1 MSRLSANDERLPLI
15 QGKQGRYYLVDGCK
29 YDEHFPQEWAQN
41 PLEYPECDE
50 DGGPICCSDERLTGP
65 KYCGNCREYGS
76 INGVFVFYCANCY
89 KFLYKGSRG
98 GFIYAAID
106 ATEKELWEEM
116 PYMNGVKF
124 DEIGDIDI
132 PTKWSEPE
140 DGDIAEEYYDTMF
153 HRIKKRESKKR
164 KEQMRESSQ
173 PALDLKQDES
183 DSSGGGEYTDPILD
197 LVSESTSGS
206 DEPLE
211 SDDPLESD
219 EPLESESTSSES
231 SDDPL
236 ESESTSESSDEPLE
250 SDEPLTLYD
259 SLGWDET
266 SRSDK
271 PFGSDKPLGTDFP
284 TKFEYE
290 LITIAS
296 MLTVMYIV
304 ICCIL

>member
-1 MSRLSANDERLPLI
+1 
-15 QGKQGRYYLVDGCK
+15 
-29 YDEHFPQEWAQN
+29 
-41 PLEYPECDE
+41 
-50 DGGPICCSDERLTGP
+50 
-65 KYCGNCREYGS
+65 
-76 INGVFVFYCANCY
+76 VFVFYCANCY

-106 ATEKELWEEM
+106 ATEKELWAEM

-173 PALDLKQDES
+173 PALDSKQDES
-183 DSSGGGEYTDPILD
+183 DSSGGVEYTDPISD
-197 LVSESTSGS
+197 LVSES
-206 DEPLE
+206 
-211 SDDPLESD
+211 SDDSCD
-219 EPLESESTSSES
+219 EPLESESSSG
-231 SDDPL
+231 
-236 ESESTSESSDEPLE
+236 SDEPLE

-259 SLGWDET
+259 SLGWDEP
-266 SRSDK
+266 SRSRSSL
-271 PFGSDKPLGTDFP
+271 GSDFP

-296 MLTVMYIV
+296 ILTVMYIV

>member
-41 PLEYPECDE
+41 HLECPECDE

-89 KFLYKGSRG
+89 KFVYKGSRG

-173 PALDLKQDES
+173 PALDSKQDES
-183 DSSGGGEYTDPILD
+183 DSSGGVEYTDPILD
-197 LVSESTSGS
+197 LVSESSESTSGS
-206 DEPLE
+206 DE
-211 SDDPLESD
+211 
-219 EPLESESTSSES
+219 
-231 SDDPL
+231 PL
-236 ESESTSESSDEPLE
+236 ESESTSESSDEPLESESSDDPLE

-259 SLGWDET
+259 SLGWDEP
-266 SRSDK
+266 SRSRSSL
-271 PFGSDKPLGTDFP
+271 GSDEPLGSDFP

-296 MLTVMYIV
+296 ILTVMYIV